1 MTATIEQLEAAVNT
15 EQAALERA
23 YQAAN
28 PVSIAMYTG
37 SLRRAEQALLAERI
51 RRREW

>member
-1 MTATIEQLEAAVNT
+1 MMSTIAELEAAVNT
-15 EQAALERA
+15 EQEALERA

-28 PVSIAMYTG
+28 QVSIAMYTT

-51 RRREW
+51 RLGEW